1 MTQALLAY
9 LHYLSIFVLFALL
22 SVEHVQFRLPLDA
35 SRAKRLIIIDIAYGA
50 TASLVLATGA
60 IRVIWTEKGWQ
71 YYLHNGFFH
80 AKVGLFI
87 LVALLSIIPTM
98 VFLNWRNAL
107 KAGQAPDVSPRQAR
121 LVIMII
127 RLELLLLL
135 LIPLMAVFMARG
147 YGYTGSGYNG

>member
-9 LHYLSIFVLFALL
+9 LHYLSIFILFALL
-22 SVEHVQFRLPLDA
+22 SIEHVQFRLPLDA
-35 SRAKRLIIIDIAYGA
+35 AQARRLIITDIAYGL
-50 TASLVLATGA
+50 TASLVLTTGL

-80 AKVGLFI
+80 AKIGLFI

-98 VFLNWRNAL
+98 VFLNWRNTI
-107 KAGQAPDVSPRQAR
+107 KAGQAPVVSVRQAR
-121 LVIMII
+121 LVIMTI

-147 YGYTGSGYNG
+147 RGFIG